1 MSDTDTQAV
10 KIARGGAWEV
20 FALFLRLGL
29 SSFGGP
35 IAHLGYFRDEFV
47 RRRGWLDDA
56 SFAQL
61 LSVCQFL
68 PGPASSQMGFAIG
81 LFRAGWRGAL
91 AAFLGF
97 TLPSALLMFGFA
109 VYAPRVLGHSSGLA
123 WLHGLKLVAV
133 VIVTHGLWG
142 MARTLTPDLRR
153 LGIAAGAC
161 ALVLTAGS
169 AWWQLSAILA
179 GGALGLWL
187 CRPAAIHDTAALP
200 IPYGRRTAMACMA
213 LFLLG
218 LAAALALPRAAPSLA
233 GLAAAFYQS
242 GSLVFGGGHVVLPLL
257 QDQLVAPGWVG
268 ADVFLAGYGAA
279 QAVPG
284 PMFSLA
290 AYLGASVE
298 LGVTPMAA
306 ALVAVVC
313 IFLPGFLLLVAA
325 LPLWTLLV
333 RRPWAA
339 RAMAGINAAV
349 VGVLAAALYDPVW
362 REGVKS
368 VADAVIVASGLV
380 LVSVL
385 KRSPIWAVLW
395 CVGAAVAWRSLQGL
409 IGL

>member
-109 VYAPRVLGHSSGLA
+109 VYAPRVFGRPSGLA

-153 LGIAAGAC
+153 QGIAAGA
-161 ALVLTAGS
+161 
-169 AWWQLSAILA
+169 
-179 GGALGLWL
+179 
-187 CRPAAIHDTAALP
+187 
-200 IPYGRRTAMACMA
+200 
-213 LFLLG
+213 
-218 LAAALALPRAAPSLA
+218 
-233 GLAAAFYQS
+233 
-242 GSLVFGGGHVVLPLL
+242 
-257 QDQLVAPGWVG
+257 
-268 ADVFLAGYGAA
+268 
-279 QAVPG
+279 
-284 PMFSLA
+284 
-290 AYLGASVE
+290 
-298 LGVTPMAA
+298 
-306 ALVAVVC
+306 
-313 IFLPGFLLLVAA
+313 
-325 LPLWTLLV
+325 
-333 RRPWAA
+333 
-339 RAMAGINAAV
+339 
-349 VGVLAAALYDPVW
+349 
-362 REGVKS
+362 
-368 VADAVIVASGLV
+368 
-380 LVSVL
+380 
-385 KRSPIWAVLW
+385 
-395 CVGAAVAWRSLQGL
+395 
-409 IGL
+409 